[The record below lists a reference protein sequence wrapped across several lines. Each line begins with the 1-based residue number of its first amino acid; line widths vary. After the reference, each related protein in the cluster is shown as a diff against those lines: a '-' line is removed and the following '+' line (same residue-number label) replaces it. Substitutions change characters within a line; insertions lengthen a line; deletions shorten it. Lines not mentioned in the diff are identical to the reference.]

1 MQTEIYEIN
10 EYKYSF
16 KNCQTIKAFGRDIY
30 EGTITLEEAGKN
42 QTNLL
47 AEIMNF
53 RKNSRPRS

>member
-1 MQTEIYEIN
+1 MQTEIYETN
-10 EYKYSF
+10 EYTYSF
-16 KNCQTIKAFGRDIY
+16 KNFRTINTFGGDIY
-30 EGTITLEEAGKN
+30 DGTITLEEAGKN